1 MYDGNKNVYSSIK
14 LPVGNEA
21 TAVEVE
27 LPEQVDSRAKKFT
40 IKIKFAASIDM
51 SCLEQVL
58 KGEVLLTCCS
68 LWRNDFF
75 IFCNSN
81 CVDSMNFYA
90 KARLSHH

>member
-58 KGEVLLTCCS
+58 KGWS
-68 LWRNDFF
+68 LFSL
-75 IFCNSN
+75 I
-81 CVDSMNFYA
+81 
-90 KARLSHH
+90 L